1 MAEVWSLVGWG
12 GREGVETVGWGG
24 GQGSEG
30 SRVLGGGYWGIWCSG
45 GDSGG
50 DMFVR

>member
-1 MAEVWSLVGWG
+1 MWVGGWG
-12 GREGVETVGWGG
+12 GGGGGRGVGIKG

-50 DMFVR
+50 ICFVR